1 MGFLLRHSLQISCVL
16 GDCSSR
22 CYAHCAFSLS
32 GAMGGETCIESE
44 LFEERV
50 PVSKYRYTAGYV
62 SGLFQRQSTLF
73 CESVLSIEITAV
85 LRISAPN
92 YLCSKCSL

>member
-1 MGFLLRHSLQISCVL
+1 
-16 GDCSSR
+16 
-22 CYAHCAFSLS
+22 
-32 GAMGGETCIESE
+32 MGGETCIESE

-73 CESVLSIEITAV
+73 CGSVLSIQIIAV
-85 LRISAPN
+85 LCISAPN
-92 YLCSKCSL
+92 FDDSICAASAVYSVHLSTLCLKTVQG